1 MAPSLSKI
9 INQSITESQFPSILK
24 VAKLFPIHKNGPKND
39 PSTYRPIS
47 ILPVISKVIER
58 HITKHLFGF
67 LNKFKLLHRAQSG
80 FRKNHSCNTVL
91 INLIDK
97 WLKSI
102 DQWEIVGSI
111 LFDLEKAFDVVDH
124 EILLKKLLCYKLDN
138 ASINWIRSYLSN
150 RQQCIVEKNL
160 RSTTQSVKSGVPQ
173 GSVLGPVLFLMFI
186 NDLPLYMNDV
196 DVDIFADDT
205 TAHSSNKR
213 VIVLN
218 SNLQNGA
225 IAS

>member
-1 MAPSLSKI
+1 M
-9 INQSITESQFPSILK
+9 
-24 VAKLFPIHKNGPKND
+24 
-39 PSTYRPIS
+39 
-47 ILPVISKVIER
+47 
-58 HITKHLFGF
+58 
-67 LNKFKLLHRAQSG
+67 
-80 FRKNHSCNTVL
+80 
-91 INLIDK
+91 DK

-102 DQWEIVGSI
+102 DTGKIVGPI
-111 LFDLEKAFDVVDH
+111 FFDLKKAFDVVDH

-150 RQQCIVEKNL
+150 RQQCILEKNL

-173 GSVLGPVLFLMFI
+173 GSVLGPVLFIMFI

-205 TAHSSNKR
+205 IGHSSNKR

-218 SNLQNGA
+218 SNGANGF
-225 IAS
+225 IAWCISNNMFIYILKTVYMMLGLRQQLMRADQITLYIEMK